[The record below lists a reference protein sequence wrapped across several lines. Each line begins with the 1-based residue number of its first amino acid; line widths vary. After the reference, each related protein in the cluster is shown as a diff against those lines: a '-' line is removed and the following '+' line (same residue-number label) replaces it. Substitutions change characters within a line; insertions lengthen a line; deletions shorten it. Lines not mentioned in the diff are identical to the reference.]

1 MVTQIRFRQVLGQTH
16 EDHTVFHVT
25 KDRKY
30 LTIQQLTENLCKL
43 LVRPPKGDP
52 LPSTHMSQE
61 VLLHHPEKLCGR
73 RVEHL
78 FFDEENDSTAWWK
91 GTVLSMVDNS
101 KTTEENV
108 MEHVFLQLLI
118 FTCLSPQSALKPS
131 EPGQISCPEGKGRPH

>member
-1 MVTQIRFRQVLGQTH
+1 MQASSTT
-16 EDHTVFHVT
+16 
-25 KDRKY
+25 
-30 LTIQQLTENLCKL
+30 
-43 LVRPPKGDP
+43 PKGDP

-91 GTVLSMVDNS
+91 GTVLSMVDSS

-108 MEHVFLQLLI
+108 MYNVTYDDEDGEIQQYPLLED
-118 FTCLSPQSALKPS
+118 LKN
-131 EPGQISCPEGKGRPH
+131 GDLKLI